1 MTDETKYAR
10 SFWMPTSTT
19 LRADEVKEIAD
30 KIIEA
35 LNRNT
40 AAQLTVA
47 IMIERGNRENSGNEI
62 PDYIRDTVIGAFF
75 AMQDTSQP

>member
-1 MTDETKYAR
+1 MTDQPKYAR
-10 SFWMPTSTT
+10 EVLMMPTST
-19 LRADEVKEIAD
+19 LRADELKEIAGN
-30 KIIEA
+30 IVEA

-47 IMIERGNRENSGNEI
+47 IMIERRNRENSGNEI
-62 PDYIRDTVIGAFF
+62 PDYIRNTVIGAFF

>member
-1 MTDETKYAR
+1 
-10 SFWMPTSTT
+10 MPTSTT

>member
-1 MTDETKYAR
+1 M
-10 SFWMPTSTT
+10 MPTST
-19 LRADEVKEIAD
+19 LRADELKEIAGN
-30 KIIEA
+30 IVEA

-47 IMIERGNRENSGNEI
+47 IMIERRNRENSGNEI
-62 PDYIRDTVIGAFF
+62 PDYIRNTVIGAFF